1 MRPALCCGFCL
12 IDVHH
17 ISLSRSGSLVRC
29 VKLGKLYP
37 LHLANCSLSDGLYC
51 CESGKNGQIPSQRR
65 DDGRLH
71 FHLCRPEPVL
81 AGIFGQLNFE
91 TRDITAS
98 TPCMPPV
105 RLAKSGGS
113 EKELRNVLT
122 FAMSTAVSHL
132 DSGGG
137 ASRNRRKV
145 KLLLKTSLKRFSS
158 FLHHRWLVKS
168 S

>member
-17 ISLSRSGSLVRC
+17 ISRSRSLVRC

-51 CESGKNGQIPSQRR
+51 CECGKKGQIPRKSR

-71 FHLCRPEPVL
+71 FHLCRPVL

-91 TRDITAS
+91 TRDITTS

-122 FAMSTAVSHL
+122 FAMSTAESPGL
-132 DSGGG
+132 WWWCF
-137 ASRNRRKV
+137 
-145 KLLLKTSLKRFSS
+145 T
-158 FLHHRWLVKS
+158 
-168 S
+168 